1 MTSSFALAV
10 SIQFTVR
17 RALTR
22 GLWRVL
28 CAASVKLAGI
38 PVPFENT
45 RSSGWVIARFYDS
58 GSIPLFLQAFFGIQS
73 STLGRQRNCTPAMRS
88 FRRKAGRATRIGT
101 VDLIFL
107 TTTTY

>member
-58 GSIPLFLQAFFGIQS
+58 GSITLFLQAFFGIQS